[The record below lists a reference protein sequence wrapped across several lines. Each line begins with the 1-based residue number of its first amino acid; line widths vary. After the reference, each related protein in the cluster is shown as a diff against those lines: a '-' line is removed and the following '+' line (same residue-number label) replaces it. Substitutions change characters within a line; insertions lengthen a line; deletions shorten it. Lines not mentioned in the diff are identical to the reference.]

1 MKWFKHLLLQPLLV
15 LLILLLLGA
24 GAVAVLGLSKT
35 GTQLL
40 GEQAHNLLP
49 ELTLEGLDGVLAQR
63 LTADKVAWQ
72 DGSTDVEAQQ
82 VTLQHSFDLGTP
94 TTVRVEALQVGK
106 LVVRTKPSDATQ
118 ASDNTPFEL
127 PSIVLPVNID
137 VQQISVGALEIWDGA
152 SVTTLRDVA
161 LTAHTRDGHLQ
172 VDNFHAQLFDDKGT
186 ATATLNGTMELGK
199 PHELNVQLQL
209 DADSQTWGVGKSHW
223 QIGGELLHYTL
234 QGEADWQYAKYPRYK
249 GQLKSQGTFDDMQVE
264 NLQLQGAAGEA
275 QAKGHIAWNQ
285 GFVWQADMNGKQ
297 LNPQPFVADLPANL
311 NTTLQTSGSLQDDK
325 TQISLNLT
333 QLQGKLREYPVDIK
347 GQGDWNGKLLN
358 VKALNALVG
367 DNRLQASG
375 QATDKVEVKWQ
386 IDAPKLT
393 QLYPKLNGN
402 AKGNGVLV
410 GQVDGSQLQLTIN
423 ELNGKLEGYDLKAKG
438 LLEWGQQRLVAKDL
452 QVESGNNRVAVSG
465 QATEPFDLQWKVDA
479 KNLAKAW
486 KGLEG
491 SLQGEGIF
499 KGKLTQPS
507 IQADLQG
514 KQLRF
519 QDYRLGAIDLKAS
532 QDGTRYTI
540 QGDVKDFKTG
550 DTVIKAAK
558 VDGSGTVEN
567 HQLTAQVTH
576 PDGKVDFRANGG
588 WKDNQWRGTVAQLAL
603 RDTPAGAWDLASPV
617 NLTAGAKSF
626 SSSEMCLTHQ
636 GSKWCA
642 KPTWSPAQGVSVAG
656 VIRQMPLVMAR
667 PWLPNTLDLAGSV
680 DADYRFEQRGGKPQA
695 KVDIRLPDSAVT
707 IISSNGKRETL
718 RYSNAQANLSLND
731 RQLDTSAQF
740 ALTGYGTIQEQGQIT
755 LSPSNGNHR
764 IDATITAD
772 MPDISWME
780 RFSPQIEQLK
790 GKAAGTVTISGSLAK
805 PSVIGEARLAD
816 AQVHLPETGVTLQ
829 RMNLTMRSSDAAH
842 AAISGSLQA
851 GQGTLQ
857 ANGVL
862 SLANLPNWQADM
874 RLQGNNLQ
882 LMDTHEIQAL
892 VSPDLQLQVSPA
904 SVAITGTVLIPE
916 TTVTLRELPQGASA
930 RSDDVVIIGR
940 QAQTHAVSIAEKDV
954 PLNIIPN
961 VVIELGDK
969 VKFAGFG
976 LDARLTG
983 KLRVLRT
990 RQDVIAEGA
999 LSVVDGVYKAYGQ
1012 NLTIEKGRL
1021 IFNGALDNPGLD
1033 VKAVREVEDGDITVG
1048 ISLAGT
1054 VKQPESTLFSSP
1066 TQTQSDTLSYLLTGR
1081 AMSGL
1086 TGDQSSLLTEAITG
1100 LGIAGG
1106 ESLAQQFGGSLGLD
1120 DVGLKAKN
1128 GSFEQ
1133 SELALGK
1140 RLGPKLYV
1148 RYIVGLFD
1156 SLQRVAITYQINK
1169 HLQLEAQTGV
1179 QQGMDLIY
1187 KLDTNKGPLGP

>member
-1 MKWFKHLLLQPLLV
+1 M
-15 LLILLLLGA
+15 
-24 GAVAVLGLSKT
+24 
-35 GTQLL
+35 
-40 GEQAHNLLP
+40 
-49 ELTLEGLDGVLAQR
+49 
-63 LTADKVAWQ
+63 
-72 DGSTDVEAQQ
+72 
-82 VTLQHSFDLGTP
+82 
-94 TTVRVEALQVGK
+94 
-106 LVVRTKPSDATQ
+106 
-118 ASDNTPFEL
+118 
-127 PSIVLPVNID
+127 
-137 VQQISVGALEIWDGA
+137 
-152 SVTTLRDVA
+152 
-161 LTAHTRDGHLQ
+161 
-172 VDNFHAQLFDDKGT
+172 
-186 ATATLNGTMELGK
+186 
-199 PHELNVQLQL
+199 
-209 DADSQTWGVGKSHW
+209 
-223 QIGGELLHYTL
+223 
-234 QGEADWQYAKYPRYK
+234 
-249 GQLKSQGTFDDMQVE
+249 
-264 NLQLQGAAGEA
+264 QLQGAAGEA
-275 QAKGHIAWNQ
+275 QAKGHIAWDQ
-285 GFVWQADMNGKQ
+285 GFVWQADIQGKQ

-311 NTTLQTSGSLQDDK
+311 NTMLQTSGSLQGDK
-325 TQISLNLT
+325 TQISLNIT

-402 AKGNGVLV
+402 AKGNGTLV
-410 GQVDGSQLQLTIN
+410 GQADGSQLQLAIN

-438 LLEWGQQRLVAKDL
+438 LLEWGQQRLLAKDL

-499 KGKLTQPS
+499 KGKLTQPT

-540 QGDVKDFKTG
+540 QGNVKDFKTG
-550 DTVIKAAK
+550 DTVIKSAK
-558 VDGSGTVEN
+558 VDGSGAVEN

-588 WKDNQWRGTVAQLAL
+588 WKDNQWRGTISQLAL

-626 SSSEMCLTHQ
+626 SSSEVCLTHQ
-636 GSKWCA
+636 GSKLCA
-642 KPTWSPAQGVSVAG
+642 KPTWGAQGLTVTG
-656 VIRQMPLVMAR
+656 VVRQMPLVMAR
-667 PWLPNTLDLAGSV
+667 PWLPNTVDLAGSV

-740 ALTGYGTIQEQGQIT
+740 ALTGYGTVQEQGSIT
-755 LSPSNGNHR
+755 LSPNKGNHR

-790 GKAAGTVTISGSLAK
+790 GRAEGSVSISGSLSK
-805 PSVIGEARLAD
+805 PNVMGEVRLLD

-829 RMNLTMRSSDAAH
+829 RMNLTMRSQDAAH

-862 SLANLPNWQADM
+862 SLADLPHWQAQVN
-874 RLQGNNLQ
+874 LQGNNLQ
-882 LMDTHEIQAL
+882 LMNTHEIQAL

-904 SVAITGTVLIPE
+904 NVAITGTVRIPE

-930 RSDDVVIIGR
+930 YSDDVVIVGR
-940 QAQTHAVSIAEKDV
+940 RAARQSVTIAEKDV
-954 PLNIIPN
+954 PMNITPN
-961 VVIELGDK
+961 VLIELGDK
-969 VKFAGFG
+969 VKFSGFG

-990 RQDVIAEGA
+990 RQDIIAEGA
-999 LSVVDGVYKAYGQ
+999 LNVVDGIYKAYGQ

-1021 IFNGALDNPGLD
+1021 MFNGALDNPGLD

-1048 ISLAGT
+1048 IALAGT

-1120 DVGLKAKN
+1120 DVKLKAKN
-1128 GSFEQ
+1128 GDIQQ

-1156 SLQRVAITYQINK
+1156 SLQRLAITYQINK

-1179 QQGMDLIY
+1179 QQSMDLIY
-1187 KLDTNKGPLGP
+1187 KIDTNTGFLGK

>member
-1 MKWFKHLLLQPLLV
+1 MRWFKHLLLQPLLV
-15 LLILLLLGA
+15 LLILLLLGG
-24 GAVAVLGLSKT
+24 GAIAILGLSNT
-35 GTQLL
+35 GTKLLVEQL
-40 GEQAHNLLP
+40 HDFVP
-49 ELTLEGLDGVLAQR
+49 ELTIDGVDGVLAQHV
-63 LTADKVAWQ
+63 TADKVAWE
-72 DGSTDVEAQQ
+72 DETTAVEARQ
-82 VTLQHSFDLGTP
+82 VTLQHRFDFGTP
-94 TTVRVEALQVGK
+94 ITVHVEQLQVGK
-106 LVVRTKPSDATQ
+106 LVVRLKPTAADASATNE
-118 ASDNTPFEL
+118 AFDL
-127 PSIVLPVNID
+127 PTIILPVNVD
-137 VQQISVGALEIWDGA
+137 AQQVKVDALEVWDGETLTA
-152 SVTTLRDVA
+152 LRDVV
-161 LTAHTRDGHLQ
+161 LTAQARDGHLY
-172 VDNFHAQLFDDKGT
+172 VDNLHAQLFDDKGT
-186 ATATLNGTMELGK
+186 ITATLNGTIALGK
-199 PHELNVQLQL
+199 PHELDTQLQL
-209 DADSQTWGVGKSHW
+209 DADSKKWGVGKSHW

-234 QGEADWQYAKYPRYK
+234 QGEADWQYAHYPRYK
-249 GQLKSQGTFDDMQVE
+249 GQLKSQGTFADMQVE

-275 QAKGHIAWNQ
+275 QAKGHIAWDQ
-285 GFVWQADMNGKQ
+285 GFAWQADINGKQ
-297 LNPQPFVADLPANL
+297 LNLQPFVADLPANL
-311 NTTLQTSGSLQDDK
+311 STTLQTSGHLQDGK

-333 QLQGKLREYPVDIK
+333 QLQGKLRDYPVDIK

-386 IDAPKLT
+386 IDAPKLA
-393 QLYPKLNGN
+393 QLYPKFNGN
-402 AKGNGVLV
+402 AKGNGTLV
-410 GQVDGSQLQLTIN
+410 GQVDGSQLQLAIN
-423 ELNGKLEGYDLKAKG
+423 ELNGKLEGYDVKAKG
-438 LLEWGQQRLVAKDL
+438 LLEWGQQRLLAKDL
-452 QVESGNNRVAVSG
+452 QVESGNNRIAVSG

-499 KGKLTQPS
+499 KGKLTQPT

-540 QGDVKDFKTG
+540 LGSLKDFKTG
-550 DTVIKAAK
+550 ETVIKAAK
-558 VDGSGTVEN
+558 VDGSGTIEN
-567 HQLTAQVTH
+567 HQLTAQITH
-576 PDGKVDFRANGG
+576 PDAKVDFRANGG
-588 WKDNQWRGTVAQLAL
+588 WKDNQWRGTVSQLAL

-617 NLTAGAKSF
+617 NLSAGAKSF
-626 SSSEMCLTHQ
+626 SSSEVCLTHQ
-636 GSKWCA
+636 GSKLCA
-642 KPTWSPAQGVSVAG
+642 KPEWGAQGLSVAG
-656 VIRQMPLVMAR
+656 VVRDMPLVMAR
-667 PWLPNTLDLAGSV
+667 PWLPNTVELAGSV

-731 RQLDTSAQF
+731 RQLDTQAQL

-790 GKAAGTVTISGSLAK
+790 GRAEGAVSISGSLSK
-805 PSVIGEARLAD
+805 PNVMGEARLVD

-829 RMNLTMRSSDAAH
+829 RMNLTMRSQDAAH

-857 ANGVL
+857 ASGIL
-862 SLANLPNWQADM
+862 SLANLPNWQANVN
-874 RLQGNNLQ
+874 LQGNNLQ
-882 LMDTHEIQAL
+882 LMNTHEIQAL

-904 SVAITGTVLIPE
+904 NVAITGTVRIPE

-930 RSDDVVIIGR
+930 YSDDVVIVGR
-940 QAQTHAVSIAEKDV
+940 RAARQSVTIAEKDV
-954 PLNIIPN
+954 PMNITPN
-961 VVIELGDK
+961 VLIELGDK
-969 VKFAGFG
+969 VKFSGFG

-990 RQDVIAEGA
+990 RQDIIAEGA
-999 LSVVDGVYKAYGQ
+999 LNVVDGIYKAYGQ

-1021 IFNGALDNPGLD
+1021 MFNGALDNPGLD

-1048 ISLAGT
+1048 IALAGT

-1120 DVGLKAKN
+1120 DVKLKAKN
-1128 GSFEQ
+1128 GDIQQ

-1156 SLQRVAITYQINK
+1156 SLQRLAITYQINK

-1179 QQGMDLIY
+1179 QQSMDLIY
-1187 KLDTNKGPLGP
+1187 KIDTNTGFLGK

>member
-1 MKWFKHLLLQPLLV
+1 MRWFKHLLLQPLLV

-24 GAVAVLGLSKT
+24 GTVAVLGLSNT
-35 GTQLL
+35 GTKLL
-40 GEQAHNLLP
+40 AEQAQGLLP

-72 DGSTDVEAQQ
+72 DDTTAVEAQQ
-82 VTLQHSFDLGTP
+82 VTLQHSLDLGSP
-94 TTVRVEALQVGK
+94 VTVHVEQLHVGK
-106 LVVRTKPSDATQ
+106 LVVRLKPTVDAS
-118 ASDNTPFEL
+118 ASDEPFDL
-127 PSIVLPVNID
+127 PAIILPVNVDAQQVSID
-137 VQQISVGALEIWDGA
+137 TLEIWDGETLTA
-152 SVTTLRDVA
+152 LRDVV
-161 LTAHTRDGHLQ
+161 LTAQARDGHLH
-172 VDNFHAQLFDDKGT
+172 VDNLHAQLFDDKGT
-186 ATATLNGTMELGK
+186 VTATLNGTMALGK
-199 PHELNVQLQL
+199 PHELDTQLQL

-234 QGEADWQYAKYPRYK
+234 LGEADWQYANYPRYK

-275 QAKGHIAWNQ
+275 QAKGHIAWDQ
-285 GFVWQADMNGKQ
+285 GFVWQADIQGKQ

-311 NTTLQTSGSLQDDK
+311 NTMLQTSGSLQGDK
-325 TQISLNLT
+325 TQISLNIT

-402 AKGNGVLV
+402 AKGNGTLV
-410 GQVDGSQLQLTIN
+410 GQADGSQLQLAIN

-438 LLEWGQQRLVAKDL
+438 LLEWGQQRLLAKDL

-499 KGKLTQPS
+499 KGKLTQPT

-540 QGDVKDFKTG
+540 QGNVKDFKTG
-550 DTVIKAAK
+550 DTVIKSAK
-558 VDGSGTVEN
+558 VDGSGAVEN

-588 WKDNQWRGTVAQLAL
+588 WKDNQWRGTISQLAL

-626 SSSEMCLTHQ
+626 SSSEVCLTHQ
-636 GSKWCA
+636 GSKLCA
-642 KPTWSPAQGVSVAG
+642 KPTWGAQGLTVTG
-656 VIRQMPLVMAR
+656 VVRQMPLVMAR
-667 PWLPNTLDLAGSV
+667 PWLPNTVDLAGSV

-740 ALTGYGTIQEQGQIT
+740 ALTGYGTVQEQGSIT
-755 LSPSNGNHR
+755 LSPNKGNHR

-790 GKAAGTVTISGSLAK
+790 GRAEGSVSISGSLSK
-805 PSVIGEARLAD
+805 PNVMGEVRLLD

-829 RMNLTMRSSDAAH
+829 RMNLTMRSQDAAH

-862 SLANLPNWQADM
+862 SLADLPHWQAQVN
-874 RLQGNNLQ
+874 LQGNNLQ
-882 LMDTHEIQAL
+882 LMNTHEIQAL

-904 SVAITGTVLIPE
+904 NVAITGTVRIPE

-930 RSDDVVIIGR
+930 YSDDVVIVGR
-940 QAQTHAVSIAEKDV
+940 RAARQSVTVAEKDV
-954 PLNIIPN
+954 PMNITPN
-961 VVIELGDK
+961 VLIELGDK
-969 VKFAGFG
+969 VKFSGFG

-990 RQDVIAEGA
+990 RQDIIAEGA
-999 LSVVDGVYKAYGQ
+999 LNVVDGIYKAYGQ

-1021 IFNGALDNPGLD
+1021 MFNGALDNPGLD

-1048 ISLAGT
+1048 IALAGT

-1120 DVGLKAKN
+1120 DVKLKAKN
-1128 GSFEQ
+1128 GDIQQ

-1156 SLQRVAITYQINK
+1156 SLQRLAITYQINK

-1179 QQGMDLIY
+1179 QQSMDLIY
-1187 KLDTNKGPLGP
+1187 KIDTNTGFLGK

>member
-1 MKWFKHLLLQPLLV
+1 MRWFKHLLLQPLLV

-24 GAVAVLGLSKT
+24 GTVAVLGLSNT
-35 GTQLL
+35 GTKLL
-40 GEQAHNLLP
+40 AEQAQGLLP

-72 DGSTDVEAQQ
+72 DDTTAVEAQQ
-82 VTLQHSFDLGTP
+82 VTLQHSLDLGSP
-94 TTVRVEALQVGK
+94 VTVHVEQLHVGK
-106 LVVRTKPSDATQ
+106 LVVRLKPTVDAS
-118 ASDNTPFEL
+118 ASDEPFDL
-127 PSIVLPVNID
+127 PAIILPVNVDAQQVSID
-137 VQQISVGALEIWDGA
+137 TLEIWDGETLTA
-152 SVTTLRDVA
+152 LRDVV
-161 LTAHTRDGHLQ
+161 LTAQARDGHLH
-172 VDNFHAQLFDDKGT
+172 VDNLHAQLFDDKGT
-186 ATATLNGTMELGK
+186 VTATLNGTMALGK
-199 PHELNVQLQL
+199 PHELDTQLQL

-234 QGEADWQYAKYPRYK
+234 LGEADWQYANYPRYK

-275 QAKGHIAWNQ
+275 QAKGHIAWDQ
-285 GFVWQADMNGKQ
+285 GFAWQADIQGKQ

-311 NTTLQTSGSLQDDK
+311 NTMLQTSGSLQGDK
-325 TQISLNLT
+325 PQISLNIT

-402 AKGNGVLV
+402 AKGNGTLV
-410 GQVDGSQLQLTIN
+410 GQADGSQLQLAIN

-438 LLEWGQQRLVAKDL
+438 LLEWGQQRLLAKDL

-499 KGKLTQPS
+499 KGKLTQPT

-540 QGDVKDFKTG
+540 QGNVKDFKTG
-550 DTVIKAAK
+550 DTVIKSAK
-558 VDGSGTVEN
+558 VDGSGAVEN

-588 WKDNQWRGTVAQLAL
+588 WKDNQWRGTISQLAL

-626 SSSEMCLTHQ
+626 SSSEVCLTHQ
-636 GSKWCA
+636 GSKLCA
-642 KPTWSPAQGVSVAG
+642 KPTWGAQGLTVTG
-656 VIRQMPLVMAR
+656 VVRQMPLVMAR

-740 ALTGYGTIQEQGQIT
+740 ALTGYGTVQEQGSIT
-755 LSPSNGNHR
+755 LSPNKGNHR

-790 GKAAGTVTISGSLAK
+790 GRAEGSVSISGSLSK
-805 PSVIGEARLAD
+805 PNVMGEVRLLD

-829 RMNLTMRSSDAAH
+829 RMNLTMRSQDAAH

-862 SLANLPNWQADM
+862 SLADLPHWQAQVN
-874 RLQGNNLQ
+874 LQGNNLQ
-882 LMDTHEIQAL
+882 LMNTHEIQAL

-904 SVAITGTVLIPE
+904 NVAITGTVRIPE

-930 RSDDVVIIGR
+930 YSDDVVIVGR
-940 QAQTHAVSIAEKDV
+940 RAARQSVTIAEKDV
-954 PLNIIPN
+954 PMNITPN
-961 VVIELGDK
+961 VLIELGDK
-969 VKFAGFG
+969 VKFSGFG

-990 RQDVIAEGA
+990 RQDIIAEGA
-999 LSVVDGVYKAYGQ
+999 LNVVDGIYKAYGQ

-1021 IFNGALDNPGLD
+1021 MFNGALDNPGLD

-1048 ISLAGT
+1048 IALAGT

-1120 DVGLKAKN
+1120 DVKLKAKN
-1128 GSFEQ
+1128 GDIQQ

-1156 SLQRVAITYQINK
+1156 SLQRLAITYQINK

-1179 QQGMDLIY
+1179 QQSMDLIY
-1187 KLDTNKGPLGP
+1187 KIDTNTGFLGK